1 MNKGKLIV
9 LTGPSGVGK
18 GTLLKSLI
26 ARHPQLYLSVS
37 MTTRQPRLGEMEGR
51 DYYFTT
57 VAKFQ
62 QMITAGQFLEW
73 AEYAGNFY
81 GTPKQPVLEAIEQG
95 KTVVLEIELQG
106 ARQIANN
113 FPEALRIFILPPS
126 IAILEQRIRARDL
139 DDPAAIAK
147 RLERAKQE
155 LAAVSEFDWQI
166 VNDDL
171 GEALQKI
178 EAAIFTPMAIT
189 HPK

>member
-1 MNKGKLIV
+1 
-9 LTGPSGVGK
+9 
-18 GTLLKSLI
+18 
-26 ARHPQLYLSVS
+26 